1 MEKDLPSVKDEDP
14 NIPISAEDTKKI
26 SDAYYIDLATYGR
39 DALYHY
45 LKTKHGKDTPSRR
58 TVMRWLSRQ
67 KLQQEFAQ
75 TRKGGTTNYFIPVSP
90 FHALQVDLIDFNYKE
105 TRSGFRYIIVT
116 VDNFSRKVWTKA
128 ITSKTASATARGMK
142 NVFSQIEKDHGEEAI
157 KKIKY
162 IMTDDGPEFKG
173 EYDKLLKNMEIPR
186 RRSLGGTPQQQ
197 GMVERANGKI
207 KMLMAKYIKING
219 GSWIDQLEN
228 ATKGYNNQL
237 IRTTEYTPNEAMGLA
252 PEDYDKLITNVKE
265 KQNQSIIVKKGV
277 YKVGDKVRLKLNKG
291 VLGKSS
297 TANWS
302 DDVYEVGEVI
312 RNNNPVIADKYRI
325 VGRAQDQLYS
335 RNDLQQIHQ
344 VEEIPKKVSRQAQA
358 IADDMLRVDQDSI
371 AEGTF
376 TRSVLEEKEEQLDK
390 DYPDNFA
397 EGAEKTDKQL
407 DRLAEEARE
416 ADTGPKVKKPTRQR
430 KQVQRLDPSKLK
442 SDSEIRGTTN
452 KKQKYTIEYL
462 VDVRG
467 KGKDKEYLVKWED
480 YAEPTWTRE
489 YIDGKRNI
497 AQKAVKAFNDV
508 LKYEQSPQKTSE
520 PIPVKSLPKRS
531 QTLTFSD
538 ADKRRNARKLV
549 F

>member
-1 MEKDLPSVKDEDP
+1 MEKDLPSIKEDDP

-26 SDAYYIDLATYGR
+26 SDAYYYEGATYGR

-45 LKTKHGKDTPSRR
+45 LKNKYGKDTPSRR

-75 TRKGGTTNYFIPVSP
+75 TRKGGTTNYFVPVSP
-90 FHALQVDLIDFNYKE
+90 FDSLQVDLIDFNYKE
-105 TRSGFRYIIVT
+105 TRSGFRYIIVV
-116 VDNFSRKVWTKA
+116 VDNFSRKMWTKA
-128 ITSKTASATARGMK
+128 ITSKTAKTTAKGME
-142 NVFSQIEKDHGEEAI
+142 NIFNQIKKEHGEDAV

-173 EYDKLLKNMEIPR
+173 EYDKLLGNMKIPR

-197 GMVERANGKI
+197 GIVERANGKI
-207 KMLMAKYIKING
+207 KMLMAKYMKING
-219 GSWIDQLEN
+219 GSWIDHLEN

-237 IRTTEYTPNEAMGLA
+237 IRTTEYTPNEAMSLA
-252 PEDYDKLITNVKE
+252 PEDYNRLIANVKE
-265 KQNQSIIVKKGV
+265 KQNQEIVVKKGV
-277 YKVGDKVRLKLNKG
+277 YEVGDKVRLKLNKG

-302 DDVYEVGEVI
+302 DDVFEVGEVI

-335 RNDLQQIHQ
+335 RNDLQKIHQ
-344 VEEIPKKVSRQAQA
+344 VEEIPKKVSKQAQA
-358 IADDMLRVDQDSI
+358 LADDMLRVNQDSI

-376 TRSVLEEKEEQLDK
+376 SRSVLEEKKERFDK
-390 DYPDNFA
+390 EYPDNFA

-442 SDSEIRGTTN
+442 SDAEIRGTSN
-452 KKQKYTIEYL
+452 RKERYVIEYL

-489 YIDGKRNI
+489 FIDGKRNI
-497 AQKAVKAFNDV
+497 ALKLVKDFRDV
-508 LKYEQSPQKTSE
+508 LKYEQSPQKLSE
-520 PIPVKSLPKRS
+520 PLEVKSLPRRS
-531 QTLTFSD
+531 QTATL
-538 ADKRRNARKLV
+538 AEKAKPRRLA